1 MKKKEFKKLYS
12 ELNKTEK
19 EKSSEE
25 VEIFLETMKQV
36 FSKYPKIVFRN
47 FGTFEVKETK
57 PREVFDPRGNGNVI
71 KTKPR
76 KFVKLKISKNLEE
89 KLNKK

>member
-1 MKKKEFKKLYS
+1 MKKKEFKKLYR

-19 EKSSEE
+19 ERASEE
-25 VEIFLETMKQV
+25 VEIFLETMKQA

-57 PREVFDPRGNGNVI
+57 SREVFDPRGSGKVI
-71 KTKPR
+71 HTKPR
-76 KFVKLKISKNLEE
+76 KFIKLKISKNLEE
-89 KLNKK
+89 KLNNK